1 VQLDGIDET
10 DNTNTPERDVGGRPR
25 GSTKLTPDEETFKQ
39 INGLS
44 RIQCTQRE
52 AAAVLGVHADTLRAF
67 LHSHEKAMEAWED
80 GAETGKASLR
90 RNQYK
95 MSVTNPTMA
104 IWLGKNWL
112 AQTDRLEHGHT
123 IRRELVQMTDEEL
136 IALASTASDQPR
148 LEAPAIEGEADPVC

>member
-1 VQLDGIDET
+1 MQFENGFSET
-10 DNTNTPERDVGGRPR
+10 ENTETPERDVGGRPR
-25 GSTKLTPDEETFKQ
+25 GSTKLTPDEDTFKQ

-52 AAAVLGVHADTLRAF
+52 AAAVLGVHADTFRAF
-67 LHSHEKAMEAWED
+67 LNSHEKAMEAWED

-104 IWLGKNWL
+104 IWLGKQWL
-112 AQTDRLEHGHT
+112 DQTDKNDTTLRGHSGGPIEMVHLLGKLT
-123 IRRELVQMTDEEL
+123 SSVCPIDEKNDEPDS
-136 IALASTASDQPR
+136 A
-148 LEAPAIEGEADPVC
+148 